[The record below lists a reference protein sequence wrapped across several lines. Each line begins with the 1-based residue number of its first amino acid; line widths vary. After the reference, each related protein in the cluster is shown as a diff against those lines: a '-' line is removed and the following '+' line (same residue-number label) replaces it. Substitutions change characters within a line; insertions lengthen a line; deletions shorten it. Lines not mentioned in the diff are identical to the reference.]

1 MPTNGYARGMPEVKR
16 ASHSDIASRLMRHV
30 GAAAFVVGLAAIVA
44 LVVPFFL
51 GESDRPLWL
60 NLIALGAP
68 LGLALVLGSVVRRSH
83 LVQRAV
89 AVETGELEPAGR

>member
-1 MPTNGYARGMPEVKR
+1 MSRHR
-16 ASHSDIASRLMRHV
+16 AHSDLASRLMRHV
-30 GAAAFVVGLAAIVA
+30 GAVAFVVGLTAIIA
-44 LVVPFFL
+44 LVIPFFL

-68 LGLALVLGSVVRRSH
+68 LGLALVLGGVVRRSH

-89 AVETGELEPAGR
+89 AVETGELEPAAI